1 MYRRDLPHFSDFL
14 RYSLLL
20 LEVEAKQ
27 NQTHYFSV
35 GVVFQYSIAIE
46 EIMHWLYSVVNKEMA
61 WFFSP
66 RVHKGTTENKILPFL
81 SQSAHPDYTKRTK
94 KQSTYLEVYDFL
106 STVWNYYADKY
117 NTVGIRHYLEIN
129 ILEGHT
135 SKKKK
140 THYQIQSN
148 RWNLIRNEERL
159 NAVSTEDWYL
169 LSKKQSGYSEQQVA
183 TDIWHIEA
191 LRDFLIL
198 LTYMHNFN
206 SILDTQI
213 LNHKD

>member
-1 MYRRDLPHFSDFL
+1 MYRRDLPHFSHFL

-140 THYQIQSN
+140 NTLPNTVKQMEPDQKRGKVECSKYW
-148 RWNLIRNEERL
+148 RLIPTFKE
-159 NAVSTEDWYL
+159 A
-169 LSKKQSGYSEQQVA
+169 
-183 TDIWHIEA
+183 IWV
-191 LRDFLIL
+191 
-198 LTYMHNFN
+198 
-206 SILDTQI
+206 
-213 LNHKD
+213 